1 MKKWMIFGG
10 GVITGIVLTF
20 LFLFIFA
27 KARSGS
33 DDVKWFEKPGDIIE
47 SPSFEVFQVIDE
59 SAALVHG
66 KGDSYSFHTG
76 AVYVL
81 TNDEGKLYYDD
92 EIVKVPE
99 GKVARQVGIFKYR
112 TPADFEKTVPIIKIM
127 NK

>member
-20 LFLFIFA
+20 LFLFIYA
-27 KARSGS
+27 KAGGS
-33 DDVKWFEKPGDIIE
+33 EDVKLFDKPGEVIE

-59 SAALVHG
+59 SVALVHG
-66 KGDSYSFHTG
+66 KGNSYSFHTG

>member
-20 LFLFIFA
+20 LFLFIYA
-27 KARSGS
+27 KAGGS
-33 DDVKWFEKPGDIIE
+33 EDVKLFDKPGEVIE

-59 SAALVHG
+59 SVALVHG
-66 KGDSYSFHTG
+66 KGNTYSIHSG

-127 NK
+127 SK

>member
-20 LFLFIFA
+20 LFLFIYA
-27 KARSGS
+27 KAGGS
-33 DDVKWFEKPGDIIE
+33 EDVKLFDKPGEVIE

-59 SAALVHG
+59 SVALVHG

>member
-20 LFLFIFA
+20 LFLFIYA
-27 KARSGS
+27 KAGGS
-33 DDVKWFEKPGDIIE
+33 EDVKLFDKPGEVIE

-59 SAALVHG
+59 SVALVHG

-112 TPADFEKTVPIIKIM
+112 TPADFEKTVPIVKIM
-127 NK
+127 DK